1 MGTQESRRKVEQ
13 LQRIER
19 LRKRLHELSAWRL
32 ALVQQEREK
41 LATAHA
47 EMLDALGDGLMAYG
61 PASAAGTRRVRSI
74 EREMAL
80 ANTVEKTLESRAL
93 ADGRLAK
100 LAEGSLDSARETF
113 RDQME
118 RRSLEELIE
127 ATVASDT
134 ASRKP

>member
-1 MGTQESRRKVEQ
+1 M
-13 LQRIER
+13 I
-19 LRKRLHELSAWRL
+19 
-32 ALVQQEREK
+32 
-41 LATAHA
+41 
-47 EMLDALGDGLMAYG
+47 DALGEGLMAYG

-74 EREMAL
+74 EQEMAL
-80 ANTVEKTLESRAL
+80 ADTVEKKLEQRAL

-100 LAEGSLDSARETF
+100 LAEGSLDAARESF

-118 RRSLEELIE
+118 RRSLEELID